1 MTLAQVLMKSK
12 KAEVEKRQMLNPEYS
27 MFDLVSAVDKKIAEK
42 KVTEPLTP
50 DTYIRVSSMGY
61 LCPREEVLRA
71 RLKVVKVENQS
82 AQTIRIFNIGTAYHT
97 MVQNDYLGRHQFIWG
112 NWKCLVCEHVEKDS
126 FMPARCPKCSRDQ
139 KTLIY
144 DEFDL
149 KSENFKI
156 TGHPDGVINID
167 GKKWLLE
174 LKTINDFGF
183 KDVVARGEPKP
194 DHILQTNM
202 YMGMMKIYQAI
213 VIYFN
218 KDSGVWRQFYLKYD
232 NQLVK
237 AKLDSITYMRQC
249 IANESKP
256 LPARV
261 VCASITCSRAK
272 NCPVSK
278 QCFQAT

>member
-126 FMPARCPKCSRDQ
+126 LDR
-139 KTLIY
+139 
-144 DEFDL
+144 
-149 KSENFKI
+149 KS
-156 TGHPDGVINID
+156 
-167 GKKWLLE
+167 
-174 LKTINDFGF
+174 
-183 KDVVARGEPKP
+183 VV
-194 DHILQTNM
+194 
-202 YMGMMKIYQAI
+202 
-213 VIYFN
+213 
-218 KDSGVWRQFYLKYD
+218 
-232 NQLVK
+232 
-237 AKLDSITYMRQC
+237 
-249 IANESKP
+249 
-256 LPARV
+256 
-261 VCASITCSRAK
+261 
-272 NCPVSK
+272 
-278 QCFQAT
+278 